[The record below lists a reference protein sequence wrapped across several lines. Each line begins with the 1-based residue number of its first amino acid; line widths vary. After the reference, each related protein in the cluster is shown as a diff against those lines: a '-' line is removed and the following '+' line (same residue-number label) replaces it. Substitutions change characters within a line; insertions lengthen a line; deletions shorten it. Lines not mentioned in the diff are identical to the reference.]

1 MTSAKETEKER
12 CYREL
17 VDKARVL
24 ENRLEMLL
32 KVPQPVVDAD
42 YDSCFVEAHK
52 QLTAEKKPS
61 PLPQPLLRARLVQS
75 LKEEN
80 DSLKRLVAEFNGQ
93 LSAARREI
101 ADLEARDEPTAVPS
115 HYSTAR
121 TLAKRRRQ
129 QLSEYLKSR
138 SPHPT
143 AVGASGQATASPCLT
158 IDQTFDLLFTASMH
172 RTPEL
177 RYVRISKDFWPPHVQ
192 VFLDSGVAERDPNRS
207 EYVRL
212 SSDWR

>member
-101 ADLEARDEPTAVPS
+101 ADLEARDEPTA
-115 HYSTAR
+115 ACQE
-121 TLAKRRRQ
+121 K
-129 QLSEYLKSR
+129 
-138 SPHPT
+138 
-143 AVGASGQATASPCLT
+143 ATAALRVPEEPQPTPDCCGSQWAGHCKPMPDHRPDLRP
-158 IDQTFDLLFTASMH
+158 TFH
-172 RTPEL
+172 RQ
-177 RYVRISKDFWPPHVQ
+177 H
-192 VFLDSGVAERDPNRS
+192 APNTGTEIRQ
-207 EYVRL
+207 
-212 SSDWR
+212 D